1 MQATTAPATR
11 RPIHRLAARL
21 LRWLDPVF
29 AVTLTAALAMVMLT
43 AWPGLAQGAETV
55 SEARSVGSF
64 DAVQT
69 LGPTVKVRQG
79 ASAGVTVAAERDLLP
94 RLETVVEDTRLGKT
108 LVVRWKRGHATVNF
122 WTKGSEPVVTITTPR
137 LTGLLV
143 SGSGDI
149 QADGLSVPALSA
161 QVEGSG
167 DIRLTGLAT
176 DALTLAVAGSGDISA
191 SGRSARLQVSV
202 AGSGDIR
209 ADSLA
214 ADTVD
219 VSIAG
224 SGDVKVQADK
234 TLAVN
239 IAGSGDVVYS
249 GNAVVRKSII
259 GSGAVTRR

>member
-1 MQATTAPATR
+1 MQATTAPHHTR
-11 RPIHRLAARL
+11 RLAARL

-29 AVTLTAALAMVMLT
+29 AVTLTAALAMVVLT
-43 AWPGLAQGAETV
+43 AWPGLAQAAETV
-55 SEARSVGSF
+55 SETRSVARF

-69 LGPTVKVRQG
+69 LGPTLKVRQG
-79 ASAGVTVAAERDLLP
+79 DTASVTVVAERELLP

-108 LVVRWKRGHATVNF
+108 LVVRWKRGLTVVNF
-122 WTKGSEPVVTITTPR
+122 WSRHSEPVVTVIAPQ
-137 LTGLLV
+137 LSGLLV

-149 QADGLSVPALSA
+149 LADGLSVPRLSA

-167 DIRLTGLAT
+167 DIRLTGLAA
-176 DALTLAVAGSGDISA
+176 DALTLSVAGSGDISA
-191 SGRSARLQVSV
+191 SGRSARLQASV

-224 SGDVKVQADK
+224 SGDVTVQADK

-249 GNAVVRKSII
+249 GNAVVRKAIV
-259 GSGAVTRR
+259 GSGALTRR